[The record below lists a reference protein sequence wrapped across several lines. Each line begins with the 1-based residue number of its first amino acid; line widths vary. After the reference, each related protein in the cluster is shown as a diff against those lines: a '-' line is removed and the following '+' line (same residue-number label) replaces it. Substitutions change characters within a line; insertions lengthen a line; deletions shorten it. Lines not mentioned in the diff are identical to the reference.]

1 MAKGWNGFSYL
12 EGVRQLAWSTGF
24 VGVWNNGYDREQHSD
39 DKTREPE
46 KRQNRT
52 QTEIAHRLSRA
63 PTGSNITVAKCTNT
77 VSFHLPCLMLLEN
90 KNSRGGREIVARV
103 SHVDGPRRERR
114 GRDGHFC
121 FYLVLFVFGRVV
133 RGAPCSRKG
142 GGIRDEGHV
151 VTLFLYIDLYLV
163 LVFLSFPLPLC
174 VCDTRGNQRF

>member
-1 MAKGWNGFSYL
+1 MGTTESNTPTTK
-12 EGVRQLAWSTGF
+12 
-24 VGVWNNGYDREQHSD
+24 RENQ
-39 DKTREPE
+39 K

-114 GRDGHFC
+114 GRDSHFC
-121 FYLVLFVFGRVV
+121 FYLVLFMFGQVV
-133 RGAPCSRKG
+133 LKGGGGEAPCSRKG
-142 GGIRDEGHV
+142 GRARYEGHV
-151 VTLFLYIDLYLV
+151 VTMFLYIDLYFV
-163 LVFLSFPLPLC
+163 LLFLSFPLPVC
-174 VCDTRGNQRF
+174 VCDTRGSRRY

>member
-1 MAKGWNGFSYL
+1 MGRWAAKGWNGFPYL
-12 EGVRQLAWSTGF
+12 EGVRQLAWSTGL

-39 DKTREPE
+39 DKTRAPE
-46 KRQNRT
+46 KRQNRP

-114 GRDGHFC
+114 GRDSHFP
-121 FYLVLFVFGRVV
+121 FLFFFLDLFLFARIV
-133 RGAPCSRKG
+133 RGRPALEKEAGCGTKG
-142 GGIRDEGHV
+142 
-151 VTLFLYIDLYLV
+151 TL
-163 LVFLSFPLPLC
+163 
-174 VCDTRGNQRF
+174 